1 MSIVTKQGQKKIL
14 LWKTNVKSVIDIF
27 ANIVKRCVL
36 GGNAIGVAL
45 GADEEK
51 PEVGAAMQQ
60 VFYNEVVSQ
69 LRSLKV

>member
-1 MSIVTKQGQKKIL
+1 MLDSRYGILASISERAG
-14 LWKTNVKSVIDIF
+14 DIF

-60 VFYNEVVSQ
+60 VFYNEVVSH